1 MTTITLKLPDGLDA
15 KLKAAAKRAGSTKSE
30 LTRKAIEV
38 FLGSPGVAKRGSC
51 LELANDL
58 AGCLRGPKD
67 LSSKK
72 KHLAGYG
79 Q

>member
-1 MTTITLKLPDGLDA
+1 MTTVTLKLPDGLDA
-15 KLKAAAKRAGSTKSE
+15 KLRAAVKRTGSTKSE
-30 LTRKAIEV
+30 LTRRALEA
-38 FLGSPGVAKRGSC
+38 FLSSAGLAKPGSC

-67 LSSKK
+67 LSNKK

-79 Q
+79 R